1 MRVRYASKDGISSG
15 VIRDISLGGMFIL
28 SRKDF
33 SLGQGIQVAISH
45 ANLGSV
51 VWMAGDVI
59 RVTPEGI
66 GLRFRS
72 INQIQKT
79 AVLTI

>member
-1 MRVRYASKDGISSG
+1 MRVRYAGKDGISSG
-15 VIRDISLGGMFIL
+15 VIRDLSLGGMFIL
-28 SRKDF
+28 SRKAF

-51 VWMAGDVI
+51 VWMAGDVV

-72 INQIQKT
+72 TNQIQKQRC
-79 AVLTI
+79 